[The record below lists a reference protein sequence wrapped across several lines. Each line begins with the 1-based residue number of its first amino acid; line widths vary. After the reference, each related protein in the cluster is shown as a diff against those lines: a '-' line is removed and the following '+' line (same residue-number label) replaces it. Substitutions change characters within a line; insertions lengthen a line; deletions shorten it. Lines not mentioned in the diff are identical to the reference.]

1 MKNAARGNTAPMAV
15 PAEQPSTET
24 PRSAADVVEALAEQA
39 GDDGCVDVSA
49 MQRAVEQAGLPDED
63 AAEVVD
69 GLAMRGIETR
79 DDCGRAGV
87 GATRYDNE
95 TLASSTTDALTLF
108 MREAGRYHLLTPAE
122 EVELAKR
129 VEDGD
134 EEAKQRMIN
143 SNLRLVV
150 SIARKQQGRDLCLLD
165 LIQEGTLGLI
175 RAVEKFDWRKGFRF
189 STYATWWIRQAV
201 ERGIQNKGRTIRI
214 PVQVLERERRVMRAD
229 RNLTTRLGRE
239 PTDEEIAAESGLP
252 MSRVLEVRRA
262 PRAVTSL
269 DAPVG
274 DEGDTSL
281 GALIEHDEPPLE
293 DQLQI
298 GLRESIVRQ
307 ALNTL
312 PEPQRRVIEMRYGV
326 NGDPEPK
333 TVREVGRQ
341 LEMSASEVQRIEKRA
356 LVSLSAAR
364 ELQDFDENS

>member
-1 MKNAARGNTAPMAV
+1 MAV
-15 PAEQPSTET
+15 PAEQPGTET
-24 PRSAADVVEALAEQA
+24 PQTAADVVETLAEQA
-39 GDDGCVDVSA
+39 AEDGCVEVSA

-69 GLAMRGIETR
+69 ALAMRGIETR

-108 MREAGRYHLLTPAE
+108 MREAGRYRLLTPAE

-189 STYATWWIRQAV
+189 STYAT
-201 ERGIQNKGRTIRI
+201 
-214 PVQVLERERRVMRAD
+214 
-229 RNLTTRLGRE
+229 
-239 PTDEEIAAESGLP
+239 
-252 MSRVLEVRRA
+252 
-262 PRAVTSL
+262 
-269 DAPVG
+269 
-274 DEGDTSL
+274 
-281 GALIEHDEPPLE
+281 
-293 DQLQI
+293 
-298 GLRESIVRQ
+298 
-307 ALNTL
+307 
-312 PEPQRRVIEMRYGV
+312 
-326 NGDPEPK
+326 
-333 TVREVGRQ
+333 
-341 LEMSASEVQRIEKRA
+341 
-356 LVSLSAAR
+356 
-364 ELQDFDENS
+364 